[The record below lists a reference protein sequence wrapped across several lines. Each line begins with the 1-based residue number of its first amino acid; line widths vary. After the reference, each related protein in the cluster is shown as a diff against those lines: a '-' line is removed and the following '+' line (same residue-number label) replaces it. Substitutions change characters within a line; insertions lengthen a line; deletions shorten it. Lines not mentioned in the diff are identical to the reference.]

1 MSDIIIETQEIN
13 PSVIQVTVNNPMSQ
27 INITVQEPVAREEI
41 HITVDPNAAQSAQNA
56 AGQAQDILDE
66 ITGLISGVGS
76 SFSYGT
82 YTLYKAEVNNDPL
95 MKNTLQPADTIAGLW
110 SGNDYVDDGTVGIDI
125 PKGTWI
131 RAKYNGGNPL
141 EIPNY
146 SNVTF

>member
-1 MSDIIIETQEIN
+1 MSDIIIDTQEVN
-13 PSVIQVTVNNPMSQ
+13 PSLVIVTVNTIVPQ
-27 INITVQEPVAREEI
+27 VIVTVQEPVAREVI
-41 HITVDPNAAQSAQNA
+41 SIYVDPNAAQSAQNA
-56 AGQAQDILDE
+56 ADQAQDILDE

-95 MKNTLQPADTIAGLW
+95 MKNILQPADTIAGLW
-110 SGNDYVDDGTVGIDI
+110 SGIDYVDDGTIGIDI

-141 EIPNY
+141 EIASY
-146 SNVTF
+146 SNITF